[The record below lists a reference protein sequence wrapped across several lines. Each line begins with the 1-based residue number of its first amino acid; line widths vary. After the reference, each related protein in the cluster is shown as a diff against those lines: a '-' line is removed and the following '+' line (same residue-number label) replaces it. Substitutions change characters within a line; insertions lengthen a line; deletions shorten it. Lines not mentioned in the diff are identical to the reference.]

1 MQKIKRRVRRAVGV
15 DATAGRSDRH
25 RVRTSNSLAEDEGR
39 ALALTLKIV
48 AAAGTLLSGIAA
60 LIRALH

>member
-15 DATAGRSDRH
+15 DATASRSDRH
-25 RVRTSNSLAEDEGR
+25 RARTSISSAEDEGR
-39 ALALTLKIV
+39 MLALTLKIV

>member
-15 DATAGRSDRH
+15 DATAGRLDGRRARPSI
-25 RVRTSNSLAEDEGR
+25 SSAEDDGR
-39 ALALTLKIV
+39 VLALTLKVIS
-48 AAAGTLLSGIAA
+48 AAGTLLSGVAA